1 MALRVY
7 RYTHMAGSGKKTMLL
22 YVRSYLEN
30 YLAIPQGIRYWSSLA
45 YNGQA
50 GSLTDTSLEL
60 GSDSFANSRGSCFN
74 VGLRIGGRDLYLSIG
89 VHRGFLL
96 SLLPMKHKL
105 AKTLLNLLVACFLLA
120 SSSCRNVTVV
130 VIFQLKTFVAFSVYS
145 VNLFLI
151 VFII

>member
-1 MALRVY
+1 M
-7 RYTHMAGSGKKTMLL
+7 
-22 YVRSYLEN
+22 EN
-30 YLAIPQGIRYWSSLA
+30 YLAIPQGIRYWPSLA

-50 GSLTDTSLEL
+50 GSLTDTGLEL

-96 SLLPMKHKL
+96 SLLPMNHKF
-105 AKTLLNLLVACFLLA
+105 AKTLLNLLVACFLA
-120 SSSCRNVTVV
+120 SSSRRNVTVV
-130 VIFQLKTFVAFSVYS
+130 VIFPLKTFVAFSVYS